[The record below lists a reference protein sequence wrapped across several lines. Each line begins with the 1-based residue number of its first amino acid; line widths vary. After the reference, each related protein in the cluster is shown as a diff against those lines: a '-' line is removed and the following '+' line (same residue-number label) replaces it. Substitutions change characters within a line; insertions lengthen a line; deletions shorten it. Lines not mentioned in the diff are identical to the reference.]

1 MMQIR
6 KNIVLLISQIIS
18 FRPAPDRDAQ
28 EIIAHVLGI
37 TRTQLLT
44 SPDREISED
53 EAVKIMEIAQKV
65 ASHYPLE
72 YALGYAWFLGEKIIV
87 SPGVLIPRP
96 DTETLVLEAKRRING
111 RSLRVLDLCT
121 GSGCIALLVK
131 KLCPQCK
138 VVASDISPSALDFAR
153 MNADR
158 MGLEVE
164 FVQSDL
170 FANLTGKFDLI
181 LSNPPYIPSD
191 FIATLEPEIAHEPR
205 LALDGGADGN
215 DVYRRIAQAL
225 PDFLAEDGE
234 ALLEI
239 DCPESIM
246 MENVS
251 KVFEGFSREVLPD
264 VSGRARVLAIRRL

>member
-1 MMQIR
+1 MDS
-6 KNIVLLISQIIS
+6 KKHVLQNVSKVLFS
-18 FRPAPDRDAQ
+18 RPTPDRDAQ

-44 SPDREISED
+44 SFDREISED
-53 EAVKIMEIAQKV
+53 EAVKIMEIAEKV

-72 YALGYAWFLGEKIIV
+72 YALGYAWFLGEKILV
-87 SPGVLIPRP
+87 NPDVLIPRP
-96 DTETLVLEAKRRING
+96 DTETLVLEARRRIKA

-121 GSGCIALLVK
+121 GSGCIALLTK
-131 KLCPQCK
+131 KLCPQCQ
-138 VVASDISPSALDFAR
+138 VVATDISPAVLDVAK

-158 MGLEVE
+158 MGLDIE

-170 FANLTGKFDLI
+170 FANLSGRFDLI

-246 MENVS
+246 MQNVS

>member
-1 MMQIR
+1 MNLIKQILV
-6 KNIVLLISQIIS
+6 KISESIS
-18 FRPAPDRDAQ
+18 HRPVPERDAQ

-44 SPDREISED
+44 SLDREIGEED
-53 EAVKIMEIAQKV
+53 AGKIMDIADKV

-72 YALGYAWFLGEKIIV
+72 YALGYAWFLGEKIMV
-87 SPGVLIPRP
+87 NENVLIPRP

-111 RSLRVLDLCT
+111 RGLRVLDLCT

-131 KLCPQCK
+131 KLCPQCN
-138 VVASDISPSALDFAR
+138 VVASDINPPTLEVAK

-170 FANLTGKFDLI
+170 YASLSGKFDMV

-205 LALDGGADGN
+205 LALDGGTDGN
-215 DVYRRIAQAL
+215 DVYRRIAQSL
-225 PDFLAEDGE
+225 PFFLAENGE
-234 ALLEI
+234 VLLEI

-246 MENVS
+246 MQNVS
-251 KVFEGFSREVLPD
+251 KVFEDFSQEVLPD
-264 VSGRARVLAIRRL
+264 VSGRARVLALRRL

>member
-1 MMQIR
+1 MASRKQILQNVSR
-6 KNIVLLISQIIS
+6 VLSN
-18 FRPAPDRDAQ
+18 RPAPDRDAQ

-44 SPDREISED
+44 SLDRGIGED
-53 EAVKIMEIAQKV
+53 EANKIMAIAEKV

-72 YALGYAWFLGEKIIV
+72 YALGYAWFLGEKITV
-87 SPGVLIPRP
+87 NPSVLIPRQ

-121 GSGCIALLVK
+121 GSGCVALLVK
-131 KLCPQCK
+131 KLCPQCQ
-138 VVASDISPSALDFAR
+138 VVASDINPDALNVAQT
-153 MNADR
+153 NADR
-158 MGLEVE
+158 MGLDIE

-170 FANLTGKFDLI
+170 FANLSGSFDLVI
-181 LSNPPYIPSD
+181 SNPPYIPSD
-191 FIATLEPEIAHEPR
+191 FIAALEPEIDHEPR
-205 LALDGGADGN
+205 LALDGGCDGN

-225 PDFLAEDGE
+225 PDFLAEGGE

-251 KVFEGFSREVLPD
+251 KVFEGFSQEVLPD
-264 VSGRARVLAIRRL
+264 VSGRARVLALRRL

>member
-1 MMQIR
+1 MTSKKQIFLSTSR
-6 KNIVLLISQIIS
+6 VLLS
-18 FRPAPDRDAQ
+18 RPAPDRDAQ

-44 SPDREISED
+44 SLDREISED
-53 EAVKIMEIAQKV
+53 EAIKIMEIAQKV

-72 YALGYAWFLGEKIIV
+72 YALGYAWFLGEKILV
-87 SPGVLIPRP
+87 NPNVLIPRP
-96 DTETLVLEAKRRING
+96 DTETLVMEAKRRING

-131 KLCPQCK
+131 KLCPQCH
-138 VVASDISPSALDFAR
+138 VVASDISPSALEVAR
-153 MNADR
+153 MNADV

-170 FANLTGKFDLI
+170 FSNLTGRFDLV

-215 DVYRRIAQAL
+215 DVYRHIAQAL
-225 PDFLAEDGE
+225 PQFLAEDGE

-239 DCPESIM
+239 DCPESII

-264 VSGRARVLAIRRL
+264 VSGRARVLALRRL

>member
-1 MMQIR
+1 MPKHIAILN
-6 KNIVLLISQIIS
+6 KIIGLFS

-44 SPDREISED
+44 SFDREISED
-53 EAVKIMEIAQKV
+53 EAVKIMEIAEKI

-72 YALGYAWFLGEKIIV
+72 YALGYDWFLGEKILV
-87 SPGVLIPRP
+87 NPNVLIPRP

-121 GSGCIALLVK
+121 GSGCIALLTK
-131 KLCPQCK
+131 KLCPQCQ
-138 VVASDISPSALDFAR
+138 VVASDISPSALQVAKL
-153 MNADR
+153 NADR

-170 FANLTGKFDLI
+170 FANLTGRFDLV

-205 LALDGGADGN
+205 LALDGGTDGN
-215 DVYRRIAQAL
+215 DVYRRIGLAL
-225 PDFLAEDGE
+225 PQFLAKDGE

-246 MENVS
+246 MQNVS

-264 VSGRARVLAIRRL
+264 VSGRARVLALRRL

>member
-1 MMQIR
+1 MPNIQQIMR
-6 KNIVLLISQIIS
+6 ILMLTII

-44 SPDREISED
+44 SLDREISED

-72 YALGYAWFLGEKIIV
+72 YALGYAWFLGEKIMV
-87 SPGVLIPRP
+87 NPNVLIPRP

-131 KLCPQCK
+131 KLCPQCQI
-138 VVASDISPSALDFAR
+138 VASDISPSALDVAR
-153 MNADR
+153 MNVDR

-164 FVQSDL
+164 LVQSDL
-170 FANLTGKFDLI
+170 FANLTGKFDLM

-225 PDFLAEDGE
+225 PQFLTEDGK

-246 MENVS
+246 MQNVS

-264 VSGRARVLAIRRL
+264 ISGRARVLALRRL

>member
-1 MMQIR
+1 M
-6 KNIVLLISQIIS
+6 LLKKDCLEQIIS
-18 FRPAPDRDAQ
+18 MFIHRPTSDRDAQ

-44 SPDREISED
+44 SPDREIGKD
-53 EAVKIMEIAQKV
+53 EAAEIMEIAQKV

-72 YALGYAWFLGEKIIV
+72 YALGYAWFLGEKIMV
-87 SPGVLIPRP
+87 NPSVLVPRQ
-96 DTETLVLEAKRRING
+96 DTETLILEAKRRING

-131 KLCPQCK
+131 KLCPQCH
-138 VVASDISPSALDFAR
+138 VVASDISPSALEVAK
-153 MNADR
+153 MNADV

-170 FANLTGKFDLI
+170 FANLTGKFDLV

-225 PDFLAEDGE
+225 PMFLSANGE

-264 VSGRARVLAIRRL
+264 VSGRARVLALRRL